1 MVKFSSTTA
10 IAIVIANMIGTGVFT
25 SLGFQLMDV
34 QSGSAILLLWVIG
47 GIAAL
52 CGALTYAELGSQLPR
67 SGGEYNF
74 LGRLYHPAMG
84 FVSGWISIT
93 IGFAAPIALAAMTF
107 AAYLGS
113 AFEGLSREM
122 LAVGLIL
129 SLTVLHGVTRSL
141 SGGTQ
146 FVFTALKVALVV
158 GFSVAALTVGETRS
172 IDFSF
177 GEAEI
182 AYLGSGAFAV
192 SLIYVNYA
200 YTGWNAATYL
210 IDEVDEPARNL
221 PKILIAG
228 TGLVMLSYVL
238 LNYVFLSVAPIEA
251 MQGKIEIGMIAADYA
266 FGEAGGR
273 SMGITLSLLL
283 ISTVSAMLMAGPR
296 VLQVI
301 GQDFHLFRWLAKT
314 NRDGI
319 PMTAIWAVALLSVAL
334 VLSSSFESVLVFS
347 GFILALNTFFAVGGI
362 FVLRAR
368 QKRDGTPLGGYR
380 TWGYPLTPLLYL
392 ALTGWTLVF
401 IFIERPVEAL
411 AAVLMIAAGL
421 GLYWFSERRGGVS

>member
-34 QSGSAILLLWVIG
+34 QAGSAILLLWVIG

-146 FVFTALKVALVV
+146 VVFTALKVALVV

-273 SMGITLSLLL
+273 AMGITLSLLL

-368 QKRDGTPLGGYR
+368 QKREERHSMVTEPGGI
-380 TWGYPLTPLLYL
+380 P
-392 ALTGWTLVF
+392 
-401 IFIERPVEAL
+401 
-411 AAVLMIAAGL
+411 
-421 GLYWFSERRGGVS
+421 

>member
-146 FVFTALKVALVV
+146 VVFTALKVALVV

-221 PKILIAG
+221 PKILIVG

-251 MQGKIEIGMIAADYA
+251 MQGKIEIGMIAAAYA
-266 FGEAGGR
+266 FGDAGGR
-273 SMGITLSLLL
+273 AMGITLSLLL

-301 GQDFHLFRWLAKT
+301 GQDFRLFGWLAKT

-319 PMTAIWAVALLSVAL
+319 PMTAIWAVALLSVVL

-368 QKRDGTPLGGYR
+368 QKRDGAPRDGYR

-392 ALTGWTLVF
+392 ALTGWSLVF
-401 IFIERPVEAL
+401 IFIERPVEAF

-421 GLYWFSERRGGVS
+421 GLYWFSERKGGVS